1 MSEIKKQDGMGSM
14 FGIDD
19 AINAVAG
26 LADTAIK
33 RIWPDATEVEKAKA
47 EQLAAELQA
56 EYKLM
61 LGQLKINE
69 AEAKNASV
77 FVSGARPFILWTCG
91 LSLCYVSIIEPI
103 ARFFAV
109 VVFEYHGA
117 FPEIDT
123 DITFQILSGMLG
135 LAGMRSFEKSKG
147 VARK

>member
-1 MSEIKKQDGMGSM
+1 M

-61 LGQLKINE
+61 LGQLKIN
-69 AEAKNASV
+69 
-77 FVSGARPFILWTCG
+77 
-91 LSLCYVSIIEPI
+91 
-103 ARFFAV
+103 
-109 VVFEYHGA
+109 
-117 FPEIDT
+117 
-123 DITFQILSGMLG
+123 
-135 LAGMRSFEKSKG
+135 
-147 VARK
+147 